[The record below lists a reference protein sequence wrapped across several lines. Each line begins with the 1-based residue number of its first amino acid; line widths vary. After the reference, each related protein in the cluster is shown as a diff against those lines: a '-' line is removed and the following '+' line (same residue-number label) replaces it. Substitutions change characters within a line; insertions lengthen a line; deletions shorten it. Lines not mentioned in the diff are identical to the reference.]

1 VAHEPARTPPEAPS
15 GPLPRNW
22 PGRGLTGATDRG
34 GADDRESLPIPYFV
48 RSDEELERWKLSVD
62 AARALASGELAEQGW
77 VPVLARQIYES
88 DIPTG

>member
-1 VAHEPARTPPEAPS
+1 
-15 GPLPRNW
+15 
-22 PGRGLTGATDRG
+22 
-34 GADDRESLPIPYFV
+34 V

-62 AARALASGELAEQGW
+62 AARALASGELAERGW